1 MAHDVFISHARKDE
15 QIAHAIC
22 EKLESAQVKCWIAQR
37 DMPAGEDWTEATRN
51 AIGSSHLLVLLLSE
65 NASAAVH
72 IEREVA
78 HAFYTRRLI
87 IPLRLTDT
95 LPRREFLFY
104 LGNVRSFDAFGPT
117 AEQQLEAFSTAIHAF
132 VQSRAEARKATTF
145 HRPHG
150 AEAIPAFSE
159 SWLGALQA
167 SHYRTLE
174 ILKRV
179 AIGASVAGAIGLFW
193 FAHQQNERETSLRKG
208 NSRAWQSSA
217 PASLDLPVRA
227 SADVSAMKPAYA
239 YTRFG
244 LWEAPNTGT
253 TPAPL
258 QGTQDPLAVSNGSPP
273 MDSPVP
279 ARQSDPETTGDNESL
294 QNQGQNVDLVPG
306 DRPRTGIRHAGHRGK
321 SRPKSHEKRVSRSLR
336 DQIAQITN
344 RLIAGWQQWIA
355 RGKETKNR

>member
-51 AIGSSHLLVLLLSE
+51 AIESSHLLVLLLSE

-72 IEREVA
+72 IEREMA

-117 AEQQLEAFSTAIHAF
+117 AEHQLEAFSTAIHGL
-132 VQSRAEARKATTF
+132 VRDHSETREATTL
-145 HRPHG
+145 HPAQG
-150 AEAIPAFSE
+150 AAAIPVFSE

-167 SHYRTLE
+167 SHYQTLE

-179 AIGASVAGAIGLFW
+179 AIVASVAGAICLFW
-193 FAHQQNERETSLRKG
+193 FTHQQNERETSLEG

-217 PASLDLPVRA
+217 RDSPDLPPRGSADA
-227 SADVSAMKPAYA
+227 SALKPAYA
-239 YTRFG
+239 YTRLG
-244 LWEAPNTGT
+244 LWVAPNTDAT
-253 TPAPL
+253 LAPL
-258 QGTQDPLAVSNGSPP
+258 QGTQDSLAVSKDSPPAGSPL
-273 MDSPVP
+273 P
-279 ARQSDPETTGDNESL
+279 ARSSDSEITGEGESL
-294 QNQGQNVDLVPG
+294 QNQGQNVHSLPG
-306 DRPRTGIRHAGHRGK
+306 DRQRTGIRRAGHRGK
-321 SRPKSHEKRVSRSLR
+321 SRPKSHQKRVSGSLLG
-336 DQIAQITN
+336 QIAQIKS

-355 RGKETKNR
+355 RSKETRNR